1 MFKKI
6 WILLF
11 VLILISF
18 TLIGCQSYSTTNIEK
33 YGEFNMNK
41 YVINLSL
48 DVFPAEV
55 DDDACN
61 QYVFIYK
68 AGVLDDRCQ
77 IFLDCSY
84 NEDDYE
90 AEVSRIQKISGGEFM
105 QRVNSKY
112 ITENQIVYNEEWFK
126 YPAYVVTYVEGKK
139 YEYVMLF
146 ENERRIIYVGL
157 QYCPLSTIEFDHD
170 YLPINYANFTHW

>member
-1 MFKKI
+1 M
-6 WILLF
+6 
-11 VLILISF
+11 LIIFSIFLVAV
-18 TLIGCQSYSTTNIEK
+18 TLIGCQGYLTTNGNEK
-33 YGEFNMNK
+33 YGEFYNDK
-41 YVINLSL
+41 YVINLPL
-48 DVFPAEV
+48 DVFPKEV
-55 DDDACN
+55 DDAVCN
-61 QYVFIYK
+61 QYVFTYK

-90 AEVSRIQKISGGEFM
+90 AEVSRIIKISGGEFM
-105 QRVNSKY
+105 QYINSQY
-112 ITENQIVYNEEWFK
+112 TTESQIVFNEEWFEH
-126 YPAYVVTYVEGKK
+126 PAYVVTYVEGKK

-146 ENERRIIYVGL
+146 ENERRIVYVGL